1 MVSYSIPTQ
10 DHGSSYC
17 VQLGVLNGNQQ
28 TAAEHVANKVHATT
42 PVAAVAGSGRKEGQ
56 KSERAS
62 WYWQG
67 SGCEDHP
74 SDVAAGINCPRN
86 LPAAG
91 GTGCVAIATLVV
103 EPVETAAVAAGV
115 AAVGN
120 AGSAR
125 YLWAMTTRAAGRQVA
140 EPAVWL
146 AEQPGLV
153 AESER
158 AEALVAEQPMGLLGW
173 PELAMP
179 WRVLPWGLL
188 RWVPWDC

>member
-1 MVSYSIPTQ
+1 MHYRNLPNATAVQRMRSHYTKLPCPAAPKAEHLVSYSIPTQ

-74 SDVAAGINCPRN
+74 RDVAAGINCPRN

-120 AGSAR
+120 AGSAIC
-125 YLWAMTTRAAGRQVA
+125 GQ
-140 EPAVWL
+140 
-146 AEQPGLV
+146 
-153 AESER
+153 
-158 AEALVAEQPMGLLGW
+158 
-173 PELAMP
+173 
-179 WRVLPWGLL
+179 
-188 RWVPWDC
+188 